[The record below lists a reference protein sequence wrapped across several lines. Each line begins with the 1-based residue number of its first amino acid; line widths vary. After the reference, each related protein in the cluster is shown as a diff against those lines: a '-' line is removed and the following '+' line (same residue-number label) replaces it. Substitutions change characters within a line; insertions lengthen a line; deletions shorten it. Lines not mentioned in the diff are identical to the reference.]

1 MVAVKPR
8 IAVIIPTL
16 NEAKALPAL
25 LADLAAQQGVT
36 LDCWVSD
43 GGSDDDTLNIARA
56 AGAGICHG
64 SPGRGAQMN
73 RAAAKA
79 EAPWLLFLHADSR
92 LTAADQLRQALDR
105 LLTHDPR
112 EVAGHWALRFAD
124 APATHP
130 RLFRFM
136 EAKTASGKP
145 GSIHGDQGLL
155 LHREAFQR
163 FGGFREQL
171 PFFEDVYFSERVFA
185 AGRWVLLPG
194 HLASSARRFLA
205 EGVAPRYTLMGLM
218 MLMHAVGD
226 EGFLQRAPGLYRPQ
240 HEADQRSAL
249 PALREAARRLA
260 AHPGRWPRLA
270 RYVWA
275 QRWQL
280 RLLLS
285 SAR

>member
-1 MVAVKPR
+1 MNPR

-16 NEAKALPAL
+16 NEAQALPGL
-25 LADLAAQQGVT
+25 LADLAGQQGVR

-43 GGSDDDTLNIARA
+43 GGSDDDTLGIARA
-56 AGAGICHG
+56 AGARICSG
-64 SPGRGAQMN
+64 PRGRGAQMN
-73 RAAAKA
+73 RAAAEA

-112 EVAGHWALRFAD
+112 QVAGHWSLRFVD
-124 APATHP
+124 TPLEHR

-136 EAKTASGKP
+136 EAKTASGEP

-185 AGRWVLLPG
+185 QGRWLLLPG
-194 HLASSARRFLA
+194 HLETSARRFLA
-205 EGVAPRYTLMGLM
+205 EGVTPRYTLMGLM

-226 EGFLQRAPGLYRPQ
+226 EGFLRQAPRLYRPQ

-249 PALREAARRLA
+249 PALRLAARRLA

-270 RYVWA
+270 RYVWR